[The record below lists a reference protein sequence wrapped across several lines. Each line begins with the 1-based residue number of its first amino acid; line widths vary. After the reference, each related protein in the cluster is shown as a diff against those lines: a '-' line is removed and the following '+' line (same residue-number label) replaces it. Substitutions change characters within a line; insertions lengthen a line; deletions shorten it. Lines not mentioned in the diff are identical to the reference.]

1 MASHAPQRMTLAAFL
16 EWDDGTERR
25 YQLRDGIPIMMAPR
39 AEIHGELAA
48 AFMVEIGGRLKRSCR
63 VVADARITVEGRGD
77 TCYVADL
84 AVTRAP
90 REQNRRTVAE
100 PVLVVEVMSRSA
112 GQVDRSRKVA
122 AYRTRSSVQEIV
134 IAFHDE
140 RRIILQRREP
150 EGWWIE
156 NLISKRRSRSG
167 PATGRSRSRRS
178 TAIFCPARPSRRR
191 PQARD
196 AAGRSGSAS
205 PSGCSRPP

>member
-16 EWDDGTERR
+16 EWDDGTDRR
-25 YQLRDGIPIMMAPR
+25 YQLRDGVPVMMAPR
-39 AEIHGELAA
+39 AEAHGELAA
-48 AFMVEIGGRLKRSCR
+48 ALMAGIGGRLKRSCR

-84 AVTRAP
+84 AVTCAP

-100 PVLVVEVMSRSA
+100 PVLVVEVISPSA
-112 GQVDRSRKVA
+112 GQMDRWRKLA
-122 AYRTRSSVQEIV
+122 DYRTLSSVQEIV

-150 EGWWIE
+150 EGWRIE
-156 NLISKRRSRSG
+156 DLIGQASITLRACDDPIPLEALYRD
-167 PATGRSRSRRS
+167 
-178 TAIFCPARPSRRR
+178 

-196 AAGRSGSAS
+196 AAGRAGSAS
-205 PSGCSRPP
+205 PPSGCSRTP